1 MKVKDL
7 IAQTIWHLIARE
19 ISISLILNHM
29 GKTNSMEDIYRLNI
43 ESKEVSLLAES
54 LAFPNGIAFSP
65 DSKKL
70 FVCESALN
78 RILTFNVNK
87 DGSLSDK
94 AIFAELPGGD
104 PDGIAFDIDGNLY
117 VAHFGGGAIYVFSPE
132 GIIKDKLITPGK
144 KPSNVEFGGEDM
156 RTLFI
161 TEDETNS
168 VYSTQVETA
177 GMKLLSAP

>member
-1 MKVKDL
+1 MFLFIPTV
-7 IAQTIWHLIARE
+7 RN
-19 ISISLILNHM
+19 IL
-29 GKTNSMEDIYRLNI
+29 S
-43 ESKEVSLLAES
+43 
-54 LAFPNGIAFSP
+54 NGIAFSP

-70 FVCESALN
+70 FVCESAQN
-78 RILTFNVNK
+78 RILTYNVNEN
-87 DGSLSDK
+87 GFLSNK
-94 AIFAELPGGD
+94 LVFAELPGGD

-117 VAHFGGGAIYVFSPE
+117 VAHFGGGAIYVFSPK

-168 VYSTQVETA
+168 VYSRQVETA